1 MKKLL
6 ALVAVFALVAF
17 AAPAFAAN
25 PFVDVPMNHWAY
37 DAISQLA
44 AKGIIQGY
52 PDGTYRGNH
61 PMTRYE
67 MSMLVARALAT
78 VDMEKASKEDV
89 EMLKKLV
96 VEFKDELEALGVR
109 VDALDERVA
118 VLEENLGGWKFW
130 GELRFDAR
138 WADEGD
144 GAYANSDS
152 QSGYKHNGET
162 EFDLNRYRLWMSK
175 QIDDKTTVTMRI
187 GGSDVSWQRYYATI
201 QLPWDSYLM
210 VGQWNYNWEDE
221 AGLYIDEDAWFTDQ
235 TLKGFYWR
243 KNLEKGDITLFAAH
257 SEDNKEDVA
266 YTKLGDM
273 YNYGARF
280 NFQFNDKFRIAL
292 SGLYYDYDNDG
303 TAKMTYSSSGA
314 ERWLWDGGKFAP
326 SKAITETKVEKLA
339 NDVSVE
345 IARESEVWFDQDGKH
360 ISTNPVEGNT
370 IVGTYF
376 VKTPVKINDVTIPK
390 DTLIQ
395 NVRIQV
401 VDPNSQKYKFKEDV
415 KIGGLTIP
423 KDTEFTL
430 EGSDLNVMKIAK
442 DAEYEYEVT
451 TPAFESKYYDYGTY
465 WADLGI
471 TFSPGFQFKGAYY
484 MQDHDGPNGVSG
496 FDDSPNAY
504 KAIIDV
510 SQDTLKFTSLWVEYA
525 KFDPNFHTALSPWDA
540 FGAEL
545 TPNLTMPAVS
555 NVWET
560 EALFVKLEQK
570 WSDKWATYQRYGQFD
585 HSLEGYAKKGRLANA
600 GSFDIT
606 NWTFGVQYWYT
617 PTVLFE
623 LAYDDVDYDA
633 GWQKVDEDLKDD
645 SLVRLRTWIFF

>member
-210 VGQWNYNWEDE
+210 VGQWNYDWEDE

-243 KNLEKGDITLFAAH
+243 KNLEKGDITIFAAH
-257 SEDNKEDVA
+257 NEDDEKVDD
-266 YTKLGDM
+266 YTELGDM

-280 NFQFNDKFRIAL
+280 NFQPNDKFRIAI
-292 SGLYYDYDNDG
+292 SGLYFDYDNDG
-303 TAKMTYSSSGA
+303 TANMTYSSNGA
-314 ERWLWDGGKFAP
+314 ERWLWNGDYFAP
-326 SKAITETKVEKLA
+326 SKSVTDKITLGPGSIAFDPSVVVSDLLTELTTTGITLGEIDIVTKDGQVQVIPVVDNTLPDGTTIDKIKFPEGTNVYYDSA
-339 NDVSVE
+339 TG
-345 IARESEVWFDQDGKH
+345 IA
-360 ISTNPVEGNT
+360 T
-370 IVGTYF
+370 
-376 VKTPVKINDVTIPK
+376 VTIPEGAE
-390 DTLIQ
+390 
-395 NVRIQV
+395 V
-401 VDPNSQKYKFKEDV
+401 YY
-415 KIGGLTIP
+415 TI
-423 KDTEFTL
+423 
-430 EGSDLNVMKIAK
+430 
-442 DAEYEYEVT
+442 
-451 TPAFESKYYDYGTY
+451 PAFESKYYDYGTY
-465 WADLGI
+465 WADFGI
-471 TFSPGFQFKGAYY
+471 TFSPGFEFKGAYY
-484 MQDHDGPNGVSG
+484 MQDHDGPNVAN

-510 SQDTLKFTSLWVEYA
+510 SQDALKFTSLWVEYA
-525 KFDPNFHTALSPWDA
+525 KFDPHFHTALSPWDN

-545 TPNLTMPAVS
+545 TPGLTMPAIS

-570 WSDKWATYQRYGQFD
+570 WSDKWATFQRYGQFD
-585 HSLEGYAKKGRLANA
+585 NSPEGYARDAGLT

-623 LAYDDVDYDA
+623 LAYDDVDYDE
-633 GWQKVDEDLKDD
+633 GWTEVDADLKDD

>member
-37 DAISQLA
+37 DAVSHLA

-52 PDGTYRGNH
+52 PDGTYRGNQ

-96 VEFKDELEALGVR
+96 VEFKDELDALGVR

-118 VLEENLGGWKFW
+118 VLEEGIGGWKFW

-138 WADEGD
+138 WADESD

-152 QSGYKHNGET
+152 QSGYAHNGET
-162 EFDLNRYRLWMSK
+162 EFDLNRYRLWISK
-175 QIDDKTTVTMRI
+175 QIDDKTTVTMRL
-187 GGSDVSWQRYYATI
+187 GGSSISWQRYFATI

-210 VGQWNYNWEDE
+210 VGQWNYDWEGE

-243 KNLEKGDITLFAAH
+243 KNLAKGDITLFATH
-257 SEDNKEDVA
+257 DEKDGKDKDDKVVGGI
-266 YTKLGDM
+266 GDR

-280 NFQFNDKFRIAL
+280 NFNMNDKFRIAI
-292 SGLYYDYDNDG
+292 SGLYFDYDNDG
-303 TAKMTYSSSGA
+303 NAKLTYSSSGA
-314 ERWLWDGGKFAP
+314 ERRLFDGNG
-326 SKAITETKVEKLA
+326 
-339 NDVSVE
+339 VSLSD
-345 IARESEVWFDQDGKH
+345 AFKSE
-360 ISTNPVEGNT
+360 
-370 IVGTYF
+370 
-376 VKTPVKINDVTIPK
+376 
-390 DTLIQ
+390 
-395 NVRIQV
+395 
-401 VDPNSQKYKFKEDV
+401 
-415 KIGGLTIP
+415 
-423 KDTEFTL
+423 
-430 EGSDLNVMKIAK
+430 
-442 DAEYEYEVT
+442 
-451 TPAFESKYYDYGTY
+451 YYDYGTY
-465 WADLGI
+465 WADFGI
-471 TFSPGFQFKGAYY
+471 TFSPGFEFKGAYY
-484 MQDHDGPNGVSG
+484 IQDHDGPNGVSH

-510 SQDTLKFTSLWVEYA
+510 SQDVMKFTSLWIEYA
-525 KFDPNFHTALSPWDA
+525 KFDPNFHTALDPWDA

-560 EALFVKLEQK
+560 EAIFVRLEQK
-570 WSDKWATYQRYGQFD
+570 WDDKWVTYQRYGQFD
-585 HSLEGYAKKGRLANA
+585 HSMEGYAISPNYY
-600 GSFDIT
+600 GSGSYDIT

-617 PTVLFE
+617 PTVMFE
-623 LAYDDVDYDA
+623 LAYDDVDYDD
-633 GWQKVDEDLKDD
+633 GWTKNVDADLKDD
-645 SLVRLRTWIFF
+645 NLIRFRTHIFF

>member
-52 PDGTYRGNH
+52 PDGTYRGNQ

-78 VDMEKASKEDV
+78 VDMDKASKEDV

-96 VEFKDELEALGVR
+96 VEFKDELDALGVR

-152 QSGYKHNGET
+152 KSGYAHDGEN

-201 QLPWDSYLM
+201 QMPWDSYLM

-243 KNLEKGDITLFAAH
+243 KNLAKGDITLFGAH
-257 SEDNKEDVA
+257 SEDDKARDNYKE
-266 YTKLGDM
+266 LSDM

-280 NFQFNDKFRIAL
+280 NFQLNDKFRIAL
-292 SGLYYDYDNDG
+292 SGLYFDYDNDG

-314 ERWLWDGGKFAP
+314 ERWLWNGMKFAP
-326 SKAITETKVEKLA
+326 SKKV
-339 NDVSVE
+339 
-345 IARESEVWFDQDGKH
+345 DG
-360 ISTNPVEGNT
+360 V
-370 IVGTYF
+370 
-376 VKTPVKINDVTIPK
+376 
-390 DTLIQ
+390 
-395 NVRIQV
+395 V
-401 VDPNSQKYKFKEDV
+401 VDP
-415 KIGGLTIP
+415 
-423 KDTEFTL
+423 
-430 EGSDLNVMKIAK
+430 
-442 DAEYEYEVT
+442 
-451 TPAFESKYYDYGTY
+451 FESKYYDYGTY
-465 WADLGI
+465 WVDFGI
-471 TFSPGFQFKGAYY
+471 TFTPGFEFKGAYY
-484 MQDHDGPNGVSG
+484 VQDHDGPSG
-496 FDDSPNAY
+496 SDAKHFDDSPNAY

-510 SQDTLKFTSLWVEYA
+510 SQDTLKFTSLWIEYA
-525 KFDPNFHTALSPWDA
+525 KFDPHFHTALSPWDA

-570 WSDKWATYQRYGQFD
+570 WSDKWATFQRYGQFD
-585 HSLEGYAKKGRLANA
+585 HSPEGYATEPGKRLHNA

-606 NWTFGVQYWYT
+606 NWSIGVQYWYT

-623 LAYDDVDYDA
+623 LAYDDVDYDD
-633 GWQKVDEDLKDD
+633 GWKKVDEDLKDD
-645 SLVRLRTWIFF
+645 SLVRFRTWIFF

>member
-52 PDGTYRGNH
+52 PDGTYRGNQ

-78 VDMEKASKEDV
+78 VDMDKASKEDV

-152 QSGYKHNGET
+152 DGGAPGDYRHNGET
-162 EFDLNRYRLWMSK
+162 EFDLNRFRLWMSK
-175 QIDDKTTVTMRI
+175 QIDDKTSVTMRL
-187 GGSDVSWQRYYATI
+187 GRSGSSGVNWDRYYATI
-201 QLPWDSYLM
+201 QLPWDSSLM
-210 VGQWNYNWEDE
+210 LGKWLYDWEGE
-221 AGLYIDEDAWFTDQ
+221 AGLYNDEDAWFTDQ
-235 TLKGFYWR
+235 VLTGFYWR

-257 SEDNKEDVA
+257 NEDNDEDAV
-266 YTKLGDM
+266 YTELGDM

-280 NFQFNDKFRIAL
+280 NFQLNDKFRIAL
-292 SGLYYDYDNDG
+292 SGLYFDYDNDG
-303 TAKMTYSSSGA
+303 TAKMTYSSAGA
-314 ERWLWDGGKFAP
+314 ARWLWNGDNFAP
-326 SKAITETKVEKLA
+326 SKAVKEESYTIEKGDISLSSSDVNFLLGRLGITSATLSDGDTFTTKLPYDITVNDVVVPAGTEVKVEYDATTSEFVLA
-339 NDVSVE
+339 
-345 IARESEVWFDQDGKH
+345 Q
-360 ISTNPVEGNT
+360 
-370 IVGTYF
+370 
-376 VKTPVKINDVTIPK
+376 DVT
-390 DTLIQ
+390 
-395 NVRIQV
+395 V
-401 VDPNSQKYKFKEDV
+401 
-415 KIGGLTIP
+415 
-423 KDTEFTL
+423 
-430 EGSDLNVMKIAK
+430 
-442 DAEYEYEVT
+442 YENI
-451 TPAFESKYYDYGTY
+451 PAFESKYYDYGTY
-465 WADLGI
+465 WVDFGI
-471 TFSPGFQFKGAYY
+471 TFTPGFEFKGAYY
-484 MQDHDGPNGVSG
+484 VQDHDGPSG
-496 FDDSPNAY
+496 SDAKHFDDSPNAY

-510 SQDTLKFTSLWVEYA
+510 SQDTLKFTSLWIEYA
-525 KFDPNFHTALSPWDA
+525 KFDPHFHTALSPWDA

-570 WSDKWATYQRYGQFD
+570 WSDKWATFQRYGQFD
-585 HSLEGYAKKGRLANA
+585 HSPEGYATEPGKRLHNA

-606 NWTFGVQYWYT
+606 NWSIGVQYWYT

-623 LAYDDVDYDA
+623 LAYDDVDYDD
-633 GWQKVDEDLKDD
+633 GWKKVDEDLKDD
-645 SLVRLRTWIFF
+645 SLVRFRTWIFF

>member
-210 VGQWNYNWEDE
+210 VGQWNYDWEDE

-243 KNLEKGDITLFAAH
+243 KNLEKGDITIFAAH
-257 SEDNKEDVA
+257 NEDDEKVDD
-266 YTKLGDM
+266 YTELGDM

-280 NFQFNDKFRIAL
+280 NFQPSDKFRIAI
-292 SGLYYDYDNDG
+292 SGLYFDYDNDG
-303 TAKMTYSSSGA
+303 TAKLTYDSAGA
-314 ERWLWDGGKFAP
+314 ARWLWDGKGFAP
-326 SKAITETKVEKLA
+326 SERGIVDTETLAAPKTYNLTTDQLISAGVNLGDLVSSSAPVTVTLTSNVEVGDIVIPA
-339 NDVSVE
+339 GTSVNLTP
-345 IARESEVWFDQDGKH
+345 
-360 ISTNPVEGNT
+360 STG
-370 IVGTYF
+370 GTY
-376 VKTPVKINDVTIPK
+376 
-390 DTLIQ
+390 
-395 NVRIQV
+395 NVV
-401 VDPNSQKYKFKEDV
+401 VPAGTKVSEM
-415 KIGGLTIP
+415 G
-423 KDTEFTL
+423 
-430 EGSDLNVMKIAK
+430 
-442 DAEYEYEVT
+442 
-451 TPAFESKYYDYGTY
+451 AFESRYYDYGTY
-465 WADLGI
+465 WADFGF
-471 TFSPGFQFKGAYY
+471 TFSPGFEFKGAYY
-484 MQDHDGPNGVSG
+484 MQDHDGPSATH

-510 SQDTLKFTSLWVEYA
+510 SQDALKFTSLWVEYA
-525 KFDPNFHTALSPWDA
+525 KFDPHFHTALSPWDN

-545 TPNLTMPAVS
+545 TPGLTMPAIS

-570 WSDKWATYQRYGQFD
+570 WSDKWATFQRYGQFD
-585 HSLEGYAKKGRLANA
+585 NSPEGYARDAGLT

-623 LAYDDVDYDA
+623 LAYDDVDYDE
-633 GWQKVDEDLKDD
+633 GWTEVDADLKDD

>member
-52 PDGTYRGNH
+52 PDGTYRGNQ

-78 VDMEKASKEDV
+78 VDMDKASKEDV
-89 EMLKKLV
+89 EMFKKLV
-96 VEFKDELEALGVR
+96 VEFKDELDALGVR

-187 GGSDVSWQRYYATI
+187 GGSDVSWQRYFATI
-201 QLPWDSYLM
+201 QMPWDSSLM
-210 VGQWNYNWEDE
+210 VGKWLYDWEGE

-235 TLKGFYWR
+235 VLTGFYWR
-243 KNLEKGDITLFAAH
+243 KNLANGDITLFGAH
-257 SEDNKEDVA
+257 SEDDKARDDYKE
-266 YTKLGDM
+266 LSDM

-280 NFQFNDKFRIAL
+280 NFQLNDKFRIAL
-292 SGLYYDYDNDG
+292 SGLYFDYDNDG
-303 TAKMTYSSSGA
+303 TAKLTYSSSGA
-314 ERWLWDGGKFAP
+314 ERLLWNGDEFAP
-326 SKAITETKVEKLA
+326 SKAVKEKYGSVLTKGELLTDAGDAINSVIGYINQHPMYSGEDFPTLA
-339 NDVSVE
+339 AGDV
-345 IARESEVWFDQDGKH
+345 
-360 ISTNPVEGNT
+360 ISTELPFDVTVGDFVIPAGTKITGKVVEGVGGALDLEIQDDIT
-370 IVGTYF
+370 I
-376 VKTPVKINDVTIPK
+376 
-390 DTLIQ
+390 
-395 NVRIQV
+395 
-401 VDPNSQKYKFKEDV
+401 
-415 KIGGLTIP
+415 
-423 KDTEFTL
+423 
-430 EGSDLNVMKIAK
+430 
-442 DAEYEYEVT
+442 YENI
-451 TPAFESKYYDYGTY
+451 PAFESEYYDYGTY
-465 WADLGI
+465 WVDFGI
-471 TFSPGFQFKGAYY
+471 TFTPGFEFKGAYY
-484 MQDHDGPNGVSG
+484 MQDHDGPNVQH

-510 SQDTLKFTSLWVEYA
+510 SQDTLKFTSLWIEYA
-525 KFDPNFHTALSPWDA
+525 KFDPHFHTALSPWDA

-570 WSDKWATYQRYGQFD
+570 WSDKWATFQRYGQFD
-585 HSLEGYAKKGRLANA
+585 HSLEGYARNKWDDSTSS
-600 GSFDIT
+600 SFDIT
-606 NWTFGVQYWYT
+606 NWSIGVQYWYT

-623 LAYDDVDYDA
+623 LAYDDVDYDS
-633 GWQKVDEDLKDD
+633 GWTELDGDLKDD
-645 SLVRLRTWIFF
+645 SLVRFRTWIFF

>member
-187 GGSDVSWQRYYATI
+187 GGSDVSWQRYFATI
-201 QLPWDSYLM
+201 QLPWDSSLR
-210 VGQWNYNWEDE
+210 VGQWNYDWEGE

-243 KNLEKGDITLFAAH
+243 KNLAKGDITLFGAH
-257 SEDNKEDVA
+257 NEDDKVRDDYKE
-266 YTKLGDM
+266 LGDM

-280 NFQFNDKFRIAL
+280 NFQPNDKFRIAL
-292 SGLYYDYDNDG
+292 SGLYFDYDNDG
-303 TAKMTYSSSGA
+303 TAKLTYSSSGA
-314 ERWLWDGGKFAP
+314 ERWLWNGDEFAP
-326 SKAITETKVEKLA
+326 SKAVKEKYGSVLTKGELLGELLGGA
-339 NDVSVE
+339 GD
-345 IARESEVWFDQDGKH
+345 A
-360 ISTNPVEGNT
+360 
-370 IVGTYF
+370 
-376 VKTPVKINDVTIPK
+376 INDVIAYINQNPMYSGEDFPTLAAGDVISTELPFDVTVGDFVIPAGTK
-390 DTLIQ
+390 ITGKVVKNGAALDLEIQ
-395 NVRIQV
+395 DNITV
-401 VDPNSQKYKFKEDV
+401 YKN
-415 KIGGLTIP
+415 I
-423 KDTEFTL
+423 
-430 EGSDLNVMKIAK
+430 
-442 DAEYEYEVT
+442 
-451 TPAFESKYYDYGTY
+451 PAFESQYYDYGTY
-465 WADLGI
+465 WVDFGI
-471 TFSPGFQFKGAYY
+471 TFTPGFQFKGAYY
-484 MQDHDGPNGVSG
+484 MQDHDGPNDVPQ

-510 SQDTLKFTSLWVEYA
+510 SQDALKFTSLWVEYA
-525 KFDPNFHTALSPWDA
+525 KFDPNFHTALSPWDN

-560 EALFVKLEQK
+560 EVLFVKLQQK
-570 WSDKWATYQRYGQFD
+570 WSDKWVTFQRYGQFSND
-585 HSLEGYAKKGRLANA
+585 PEGYADRLKGE
-600 GSFDIT
+600 SYDIT

-623 LAYDDVDYDA
+623 LAYDDVDYDD
-633 GWQKVDEDLKDD
+633 GWAKNVDADLKDD

>member
-1 MKKLL
+1 
-6 ALVAVFALVAF
+6 
-17 AAPAFAAN
+17 
-25 PFVDVPMNHWAY
+25 
-37 DAISQLA
+37 
-44 AKGIIQGY
+44 
-52 PDGTYRGNH
+52 
-61 PMTRYE
+61 
-67 MSMLVARALAT
+67 
-78 VDMEKASKEDV
+78 
-89 EMLKKLV
+89 MLKKLV

-210 VGQWNYNWEDE
+210 VGQWNYDWEDE

-243 KNLEKGDITLFAAH
+243 KNLEKGDITIFAAH
-257 SEDNKEDVA
+257 NEDDEKVDD

-280 NFQFNDKFRIAL
+280 NFQLNDKFRIAI

-303 TAKMTYSSSGA
+303 TANMTYSSNGA
-314 ERWLWDGGKFAP
+314 ERWLWNGDNFAP
-326 SKAITETKVEKLA
+326 SKSVTDKITLGPGSIAFDPSVVMTDLLTELTTTGITLGEIDIVTKDGQVQVIPVVDNTLPDGTTIDKIKFPEGTNVYYDSA
-339 NDVSVE
+339 TG
-345 IARESEVWFDQDGKH
+345 IA
-360 ISTNPVEGNT
+360 T
-370 IVGTYF
+370 
-376 VKTPVKINDVTIPK
+376 VTIP
-390 DTLIQ
+390 DGAEI
-395 NVRIQV
+395 
-401 VDPNSQKYKFKEDV
+401 YY
-415 KIGGLTIP
+415 TI
-423 KDTEFTL
+423 
-430 EGSDLNVMKIAK
+430 
-442 DAEYEYEVT
+442 
-451 TPAFESKYYDYGTY
+451 PAFESKYYDYGTY
-465 WADLGI
+465 WADFGI
-471 TFSPGFQFKGAYY
+471 TFSPGFEFKGAYY
-484 MQDHDGPNGVSG
+484 MQDHDGPNGAAH

-510 SQDTLKFTSLWVEYA
+510 SQDALKFTSLWVEYA
-525 KFDPNFHTALSPWDA
+525 KFDPHFHTALSPWDN

-545 TPNLTMPAVS
+545 TPGLTMPAIS

-570 WSDKWATYQRYGQFD
+570 WSDKWATFQRYGQFD
-585 HSLEGYAKKGRLANA
+585 NSPEGYARDAGLT

-623 LAYDDVDYDA
+623 LAYDDVDYDE
-633 GWQKVDEDLKDD
+633 GWTEVDADLKDD

>member
-52 PDGTYRGNH
+52 PDGTYRGNQ

-78 VDMEKASKEDV
+78 VDMDKASKEDV

-96 VEFKDELEALGVR
+96 VEFKDELDALGVR

-210 VGQWNYNWEDE
+210 VGQWNYDWEDE

-243 KNLEKGDITLFAAH
+243 KNLEKGDITIFAAH
-257 SEDNKEDVA
+257 NEDDEKVDD
-266 YTKLGDM
+266 YTELGDM

-280 NFQFNDKFRIAL
+280 NFQPNDKFRIAI

-303 TAKMTYSSSGA
+303 TAKLTYDSAGA
-314 ERWLWDGGKFAP
+314 DRLLWDGEDFRWSGSP
-326 SKAITETKVEKLA
+326 RVTDTKVKVIEAGKEYQIKLA
-339 NDVSVE
+339 ELGLTYDASGSGFTIPSVPDTPLPIPSGDSLAYKLPNDIV
-345 IARESEVWFDQDGKH
+345 
-360 ISTNPVEGNT
+360 VEG
-370 IVGTYF
+370 
-376 VKTPVKINDVTIPK
+376 VTIPK
-390 DTLIQ
+390 GTVVTLSNADTFA
-395 NVRIQV
+395 
-401 VDPNSQKYKFKEDV
+401 VDPGNPSIIGDEVITLKFANDV
-415 KIGGLTIP
+415 IGY
-423 KDTEFTL
+423 ETL
-430 EGSDLNVMKIAK
+430 
-442 DAEYEYEVT
+442 
-451 TPAFESKYYDYGTY
+451 PAFESKYYDYGTY
-465 WADLGI
+465 WADFGI
-471 TFSPGFQFKGAYY
+471 TFAPGFEFKGAYY
-484 MQDHDGPNGVSG
+484 MQDHDGPNGAAH

-525 KFDPNFHTALSPWDA
+525 KFDPHFHTALSPWDA
-540 FGAEL
+540 YGAEL

-560 EALFVKLEQK
+560 EVLFVKLEQK
-570 WSDKWATYQRYGQFD
+570 WSDKWATFQRYGQFD
-585 HSLEGYAKKGRLANA
+585 NSPEGYARDAGLT

-623 LAYDDVDYDA
+623 LAYDDVDYDE
-633 GWQKVDEDLKDD
+633 GWTEVDADLKDD

>member
-52 PDGTYRGNH
+52 PDGTYRGNQ

-78 VDMEKASKEDV
+78 VDMDKASKEDV

-96 VEFKDELEALGVR
+96 VEFKDELDALGVR

-152 QSGYKHNGET
+152 DGGAPGDYRHNGET
-162 EFDLNRYRLWMSK
+162 EFDLNRFRLWMSK
-175 QIDDKTTVTMRI
+175 QIDDKTTVTMRL
-187 GGSDVSWQRYYATI
+187 GRSGSSGVNWDRYYATI
-201 QLPWDSYLM
+201 QLPWDSSLM
-210 VGQWNYNWEDE
+210 LGKWLYDWEGE
-221 AGLYIDEDAWFTDQ
+221 AGLYNDEDAWFTD
-235 TLKGFYWR
+235 TVWTGFYWR

-257 SEDNKEDVA
+257 NDDNDENAV
-266 YTKLGDM
+266 YTELGDM

-280 NFQFNDKFRIAL
+280 NFQPNDKFRIAI

-303 TAKMTYSSSGA
+303 TAVMTYSSA
-314 ERWLWDGGKFAP
+314 QNPRWLYDPVADNVFP
-326 SKAITETKVEKLA
+326 SK
-339 NDVSVE
+339 SVT
-345 IARESEVWFDQDGKH
+345 D
-360 ISTNPVEGNT
+360 
-370 IVGTYF
+370 
-376 VKTPVKINDVTIPK
+376 
-390 DTLIQ
+390 
-395 NVRIQV
+395 
-401 VDPNSQKYKFKEDV
+401 
-415 KIGGLTIP
+415 
-423 KDTEFTL
+423 
-430 EGSDLNVMKIAK
+430 
-442 DAEYEYEVT
+442 
-451 TPAFESKYYDYGTY
+451 TPAFESKYQDYGVY
-465 WADLGI
+465 WADFGI
-471 TFSPGFQFKGAYY
+471 TFAPGFQFKGAYY
-484 MQDHDGPNGVSG
+484 MEDLDLPAGAKNS
-496 FDDSPNAY
+496 DDSPNAY

-617 PTVLFE
+617 PTVMFE
-623 LAYDDVDYDA
+623 LAYDDVDYDK
-633 GWQKVDEDLKDD
+633 GWTDVDADLKDD
-645 SLVRLRTWIFF
+645 SLVRFRTHIFF

>member
-52 PDGTYRGNH
+52 PDGTYRGNQ

-78 VDMEKASKEDV
+78 VDMDKASKEDV

-96 VEFKDELEALGVR
+96 VEFKDELDALGVR

-187 GGSDVSWQRYYATI
+187 GGSDVSWQRYFATI
-201 QLPWDSYLM
+201 QMPWDSSLM
-210 VGQWNYNWEDE
+210 VGKWLYDWEGE

-235 TLKGFYWR
+235 VLTGFYWR
-243 KNLEKGDITLFAAH
+243 KNLANGDITLFGAH
-257 SEDNKEDVA
+257 SEDDKARDDYKE
-266 YTKLGDM
+266 LSDM

-280 NFQFNDKFRIAL
+280 NFQLNDKFRIAL
-292 SGLYYDYDNDG
+292 SGLYFDYDNDG
-303 TAKMTYSSSGA
+303 TAKLTYSSSGA
-314 ERWLWDGGKFAP
+314 ERLLWNGDEFAP
-326 SKAITETKVEKLA
+326 SKAVKEKYGSVLTKGELLTDAGDAINSVIGYINQHPMYSGEDFPTLA
-339 NDVSVE
+339 AGDV
-345 IARESEVWFDQDGKH
+345 
-360 ISTNPVEGNT
+360 ISTELPFDVTVGDFVIPAGTKITGKVVEGVDGALDLEIQDDIT
-370 IVGTYF
+370 I
-376 VKTPVKINDVTIPK
+376 
-390 DTLIQ
+390 
-395 NVRIQV
+395 
-401 VDPNSQKYKFKEDV
+401 
-415 KIGGLTIP
+415 
-423 KDTEFTL
+423 
-430 EGSDLNVMKIAK
+430 
-442 DAEYEYEVT
+442 YENI
-451 TPAFESKYYDYGTY
+451 PAFESEYYDYGTY
-465 WADLGI
+465 WVDFGI
-471 TFSPGFQFKGAYY
+471 TFTPGFEFKGAYY
-484 MQDHDGPNGVSG
+484 MQDHDGPNVQH

-510 SQDTLKFTSLWVEYA
+510 SQDTLKFTSLWIEYA
-525 KFDPNFHTALSPWDA
+525 KFDPHFHTALSPWDA

-570 WSDKWATYQRYGQFD
+570 WSDKWATFQRYGQFD
-585 HSLEGYAKKGRLANA
+585 HSLEGYARNKWDDSTSS
-600 GSFDIT
+600 SFDIT
-606 NWTFGVQYWYT
+606 NWSIGVQYWYT

-623 LAYDDVDYDA
+623 LAYDDVDYDS
-633 GWQKVDEDLKDD
+633 GWTELDGDLKDD
-645 SLVRLRTWIFF
+645 SLVRFRTWIFF

>member
-1 MKKLL
+1 MNMKKLL

-37 DAISQLA
+37 DAVSHLA

-52 PDGTYRGNH
+52 PDGTYRGNQ

-96 VEFKDELEALGVR
+96 VEFKDELDALGVR

-118 VLEENLGGWKFW
+118 VLEEGIGGWKFW

-152 QSGYKHNGET
+152 QSGYAHNGET
-162 EFDLNRYRLWMSK
+162 EFDLNRYRLWISK
-175 QIDDKTTVTMRI
+175 QIDDKTTVTMRL
-187 GGSDVSWQRYYATI
+187 GGSSISWQRYFATI

-210 VGQWNYNWEDE
+210 VGQWNYDWEGE

-243 KNLEKGDITLFAAH
+243 KNLAKGDITLFATH
-257 SEDNKEDVA
+257 DEKDGKDKDGNDVGGI
-266 YTKLGDM
+266 GDR

-280 NFQFNDKFRIAL
+280 NFNMNDKFRIAI
-292 SGLYYDYDNDG
+292 SGLYFDYDNDG
-303 TAKMTYSSSGA
+303 NAKLTYSSSGA
-314 ERWLWDGGKFAP
+314 ERRLWNGNGIAP
-326 SKAITETKVEKLA
+326 SKAVPPA
-339 NDVSVE
+339 
-345 IARESEVWFDQDGKH
+345 
-360 ISTNPVEGNT
+360 
-370 IVGTYF
+370 
-376 VKTPVKINDVTIPK
+376 
-390 DTLIQ
+390 
-395 NVRIQV
+395 
-401 VDPNSQKYKFKEDV
+401 
-415 KIGGLTIP
+415 
-423 KDTEFTL
+423 
-430 EGSDLNVMKIAK
+430 
-442 DAEYEYEVT
+442 
-451 TPAFESKYYDYGTY
+451 PAFESEYYDYGTY
-465 WADLGI
+465 WADFGI
-471 TFSPGFQFKGAYY
+471 TFSPGFEFKGAYY
-484 MQDHDGPNGVSG
+484 IQDHDGPNGVSH

-510 SQDTLKFTSLWVEYA
+510 SQDVMKFTSLWIEYA
-525 KFDPNFHTALSPWDA
+525 KFDPNFHTALDPWDA

-560 EALFVKLEQK
+560 EAIFVRLEQK
-570 WSDKWATYQRYGQFD
+570 WDDKWVTYQRYGQFD
-585 HSLEGYAKKGRLANA
+585 HSMEGYAISPNYY
-600 GSFDIT
+600 GSGSYDIT

-617 PTVLFE
+617 PTVMFE
-623 LAYDDVDYDA
+623 LAYDDVDYDD
-633 GWQKVDEDLKDD
+633 GWYNNIDKDLKDD
-645 SLVRLRTWIFF
+645 NLIRFRTHIFF

>member
-130 GELRFDAR
+130 GELRLDAK
-138 WADEGD
+138 WTDEEN
-144 GAYANSDS
+144 GAYGVGND
-152 QSGYKHNGET
+152 T
-162 EFDLNRYRLWMSK
+162 DFDLNRFRLWMSR
-175 QIDDKTTVTMRI
+175 QIDDKTTVTMRM
-187 GGSDVSWQRYYATI
+187 GKDGADNHVDWEYYYATI
-201 QLPWDSYLM
+201 QMPWDSWLN
-210 VGQWNYNWEDE
+210 VGLWNFDWEDE
-221 AGLYIDEDAWFTDQ
+221 AGLYIDNDAWVTDLDL
-235 TLKGFYWR
+235 TGFYWR
-243 KNLEKGDITLFAAH
+243 KNFAKGDITLFAAH
-257 SEDNKEDVA
+257 DEDDA
-266 YTKLGDM
+266 DLWDPTILDYDDTDDTGAGDFYT
-273 YNYGARF
+273 YGARF
-280 NFQFNDKFRIAL
+280 NFNVNDKFRIAL
-292 SGLYYDYDNDG
+292 SGIYTDYDSDG
-303 TAKMTYSSSGA
+303 AFVGDTS
-314 ERWLWDGGKFAP
+314 DG
-326 SKAITETKVEKLA
+326 I
-339 NDVSVE
+339 
-345 IARESEVWFDQDGKH
+345 
-360 ISTNPVEGNT
+360 
-370 IVGTYF
+370 
-376 VKTPVKINDVTIPK
+376 
-390 DTLIQ
+390 
-395 NVRIQV
+395 
-401 VDPNSQKYKFKEDV
+401 
-415 KIGGLTIP
+415 
-423 KDTEFTL
+423 
-430 EGSDLNVMKIAK
+430 DLG
-442 DAEYEYEVT
+442 EYTV
-451 TPAFESKYYDYGTY
+451 ADYGTY
-465 WADLGI
+465 WADFGI
-471 TFSPGFQFKGAYY
+471 TFAPGFQFKGAYF
-484 MQDHDGPNGVSG
+484 MQDHDKPAHLDALGGPYDVLADNY
-496 FDDSPNAY
+496 DDSPNAY

-510 SQDTLKFTSLWVEYA
+510 SQDVLKFTSLWLEYA
-525 KFDPNFHTALSPWDA
+525 KFDPNFQTAYGPWDNYS
-540 FGAEL
+540 AEV
-545 TPNLTMPAVS
+545 TPSLIVPS
-555 NVWET
+555 IWNVFET
-560 EALFVKLEQK
+560 EAIFVRLEQK
-570 WSDKWATYQRYGQFD
+570 WSDKWVTFQRYGQFD
-585 HSLEGYAKKGRLANA
+585 HSPEAYTEYT
-600 GSFDIT
+600 GSYDIT

>member
-52 PDGTYRGNH
+52 PDGTYRGNQ

-78 VDMEKASKEDV
+78 VDMDKASKEDV

-96 VEFKDELEALGVR
+96 VEFKDELDALGVR

-187 GGSDVSWQRYYATI
+187 GGSDVSWQRYFATI
-201 QLPWDSYLM
+201 QMPWDSSLM
-210 VGQWNYNWEDE
+210 VGKWLYDWEGE

-235 TLKGFYWR
+235 VLTGFYWR
-243 KNLEKGDITLFAAH
+243 KNLANGDITLFGAH
-257 SEDNKEDVA
+257 SEDDKARDDYKE
-266 YTKLGDM
+266 LSDM

-280 NFQFNDKFRIAL
+280 NFQLNDKFRIAL
-292 SGLYYDYDNDG
+292 SGLYFDYDNDG
-303 TAKMTYSSSGA
+303 TAKLTYSSSGA
-314 ERWLWDGGKFAP
+314 ERLLWNGDEFAP
-326 SKAITETKVEKLA
+326 SKAVKEKYGSVLTKGELLTDAGDAINSVIGYINQHPMYSGEDFPTLA
-339 NDVSVE
+339 AGDV
-345 IARESEVWFDQDGKH
+345 
-360 ISTNPVEGNT
+360 ISTELPFDVTVGDFVIPAGTKITGKVVEGVGGALDLEIQDDIT
-370 IVGTYF
+370 I
-376 VKTPVKINDVTIPK
+376 
-390 DTLIQ
+390 
-395 NVRIQV
+395 
-401 VDPNSQKYKFKEDV
+401 
-415 KIGGLTIP
+415 
-423 KDTEFTL
+423 
-430 EGSDLNVMKIAK
+430 
-442 DAEYEYEVT
+442 YENI
-451 TPAFESKYYDYGTY
+451 PAFESEYYDYGTY
-465 WADLGI
+465 WVDFGI
-471 TFSPGFQFKGAYY
+471 TFTPGFEFKGAYY
-484 MQDHDGPNGVSG
+484 MQDHDGPNVQH

-510 SQDTLKFTSLWVEYA
+510 SQDTLKFTSLWIEYA
-525 KFDPNFHTALSPWDA
+525 KFDPHFHTALSPWDA

-570 WSDKWATYQRYGQFD
+570 WSDKWATFQRYGQFD
-585 HSLEGYAKKGRLANA
+585 HSLEGYARNKWDDSTSS
-600 GSFDIT
+600 SFDIT
-606 NWTFGVQYWYT
+606 NWSIGVQYWYT

-623 LAYDDVDYDA
+623 LAYDDVDYDS
-633 GWQKVDEDLKDD
+633 GWTELDGDLKDD
-645 SLVRLRTWIFF
+645 SLVRFRTWIFF

>member
-37 DAISQLA
+37 DAVSHLA

-52 PDGTYRGNH
+52 PDGTYRGNQ

-96 VEFKDELEALGVR
+96 VEFKDELDALGVR

-152 QSGYKHNGET
+152 QSGYKHNGEN
-162 EFDLNRYRLWMSK
+162 EFDLNRYRLWMKK
-175 QIDDKTTVTMRI
+175 QIDDKTTFTLRI
-187 GGSDVSWQRYYATI
+187 GGGDVSWQRYFATI
-201 QLPWDSYLM
+201 QLPWDSFLM
-210 VGQWNYNWEDE
+210 AGQWNYDWEGE
-221 AGLYIDEDAWFTDQ
+221 AGLYIDEDAWFSDQ

-243 KNLEKGDITLFAAH
+243 KNLAKGDITFFATHDDSDTTA
-257 SEDNKEDVA
+257 EE
-266 YTKLGDM
+266 DM

-280 NFQFNDKFRIAL
+280 NFSMNDKFRIAI
-292 SGLYYDYDNDG
+292 SGLYFDYDNDG
-303 TAKMTYSSSGA
+303 TAKLTYSSSGA
-314 ERWLWDGGKFAP
+314 ERKLFLPDTAAGKVLP
-326 SKAITETKVEKLA
+326 SAAE
-339 NDVSVE
+339 
-345 IARESEVWFDQDGKH
+345 
-360 ISTNPVEGNT
+360 
-370 IVGTYF
+370 
-376 VKTPVKINDVTIPK
+376 
-390 DTLIQ
+390 
-395 NVRIQV
+395 
-401 VDPNSQKYKFKEDV
+401 DPNPFFKSE
-415 KIGGLTIP
+415 
-423 KDTEFTL
+423 
-430 EGSDLNVMKIAK
+430 
-442 DAEYEYEVT
+442 
-451 TPAFESKYYDYGTY
+451 YYDYGTY
-465 WADLGI
+465 WADFGVK
-471 TFSPGFQFKGAYY
+471 FSPGFEFKGAYY
-484 MQDHDGPNGVSG
+484 MQDHDGPSGVAH

-510 SQDTLKFTSLWVEYA
+510 SQDTLKFTSLWIEYA

-545 TPNLTMPAVS
+545 TPNLTMPAVA

-560 EALFVKLEQK
+560 EAIFVSLQQK
-570 WSDKWATYQRYGQFD
+570 WTDKWVTYQRYGQFD
-585 HSLEGYAKKGRLANA
+585 HSIEGYARGQGRYGD
-600 GSFDIT
+600 GSYDIT

-617 PTVLFE
+617 PTVMFE
-623 LAYDDVDYDA
+623 LAYDDVDYDD
-633 GWQKVDEDLKDD
+633 GWTKNVDKDLKDD
-645 SLVRLRTWIFF
+645 NLIRFRTYVFF

>member
-52 PDGTYRGNH
+52 PDGTYRGNQ

-78 VDMEKASKEDV
+78 VDMDKASKEDV

-96 VEFKDELEALGVR
+96 VEFKDELDALGVR

-187 GGSDVSWQRYYATI
+187 GGSDVSWQRYFATI
-201 QLPWDSYLM
+201 QMPWDSSLM
-210 VGQWNYNWEDE
+210 VGKWLYDWEGE

-235 TLKGFYWR
+235 VLTGFYWR
-243 KNLEKGDITLFAAH
+243 KNLANGDITLFGAH
-257 SEDNKEDVA
+257 SEDDKARDDYKE
-266 YTKLGDM
+266 LSDM

-280 NFQFNDKFRIAL
+280 NFQLNDKFRIAL
-292 SGLYYDYDNDG
+292 SGLYFDYDNDG
-303 TAKMTYSSSGA
+303 TAKLTYSSSGA
-314 ERWLWDGGKFAP
+314 ERLLWNGDEFAP
-326 SKAITETKVEKLA
+326 SKAVKEKYGSVLTKGELLTDAGGAINNVIGYINQHPMYSGEDFPTLA
-339 NDVSVE
+339 AGDV
-345 IARESEVWFDQDGKH
+345 
-360 ISTNPVEGNT
+360 ISTELPFDVTVGDFVIPAGTKITGKVVEGVDGALDLEIQDDIT
-370 IVGTYF
+370 I
-376 VKTPVKINDVTIPK
+376 
-390 DTLIQ
+390 
-395 NVRIQV
+395 
-401 VDPNSQKYKFKEDV
+401 
-415 KIGGLTIP
+415 
-423 KDTEFTL
+423 
-430 EGSDLNVMKIAK
+430 
-442 DAEYEYEVT
+442 YENI
-451 TPAFESKYYDYGTY
+451 PAFESEYYDYGTY
-465 WADLGI
+465 WVDFGI
-471 TFSPGFQFKGAYY
+471 TFTPGFEFKGAYY
-484 MQDHDGPNGVSG
+484 MQDHDGPNVQH

-510 SQDTLKFTSLWVEYA
+510 SQDTLKFTSLWIEYA
-525 KFDPNFHTALSPWDA
+525 KFDPHFHTALSPWDA

-560 EALFVKLEQK
+560 EAIFVRLEQK
-570 WSDKWATYQRYGQFD
+570 WDDKWVTYQRYGQFD
-585 HSLEGYAKKGRLANA
+585 HSMEGYASKLYGP
-600 GSFDIT
+600 GSYDIT

-617 PTVLFE
+617 PTVMFE
-623 LAYDDVDYDA
+623 LAYDDVDYDD
-633 GWQKVDEDLKDD
+633 GWTKNVDADLKDD
-645 SLVRLRTWIFF
+645 NLIRFRTHIFF